1 MNIKYIK
8 YLKVMVSK
16 ICNFIVLTIFL
27 LVGFPAIRFFGTEEQ
42 YNMLVMD
49 RLGPSLE
56 ELFAQCNR
64 QFSLKTILMLAE
76 QMVKEFLRND
86 FINLDSCIVLN
97 MYI

>member
-1 MNIKYIK
+1 MNTKYIK
-8 YLKVMVSK
+8 YLKATVSDELK
-16 ICNFIVLTIFL
+16 YCANWS

-76 QMVKEFLRND
+76 QMVIPKISRDMILI
-86 FINLDSCIVLN
+86 FIVASS
-97 MYI
+97 